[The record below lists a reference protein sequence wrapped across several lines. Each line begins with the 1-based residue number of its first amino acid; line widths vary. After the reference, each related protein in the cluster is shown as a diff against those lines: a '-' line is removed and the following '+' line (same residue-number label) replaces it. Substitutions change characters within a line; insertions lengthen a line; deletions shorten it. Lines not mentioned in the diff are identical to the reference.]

1 MFLTYTYSTLKLTY
15 SYILFLQYSE
25 WITRQVKLMYQS
37 PVVCMSACVCNEP
50 ALSSVYPYSSCC
62 VGLNGLFRILN
73 HVCAC
78 KFCYVVFVGILIYTR
93 HTCILLPGS
102 FYIIFIWIPDQHN
115 SAAISFCK
123 YYFIRMTP
131 PPPQKKYCRLFSIFS

>member
-1 MFLTYTYSTLKLTY
+1 
-15 SYILFLQYSE
+15 
-25 WITRQVKLMYQS
+25 MYQS

-50 ALSSVYPYSSCC
+50 ALTSVYPYSSCC

-78 KFCYVVFVGILIYTR
+78 KFCYVVLVGILIYTR
-93 HTCILLPGS
+93 HTCILLPRS

-115 SAAISFCK
+115 PAAISLILF
-123 YYFIRMTP
+123 YTHDT
-131 PPPQKKYCRLFSIFS
+131 PPQKKNTVGYFQLSFFCNTIM